1 MLVYPLLIYRLSL
14 FRKFLLTLN
23 RKKSRI
29 IVIGANFA
37 GLTAVSKLC
46 KSHDV
51 TVIDAKQDFQWTPN
65 IHEILSDVKK
75 ETSLIL
81 NLDTIITRL
90 GHRFINQTVSSIDG
104 ALQTVTLD
112 DKQILNYDVL
122 LIASGHSRSNYG
134 IKGAS
139 EYAYGFRTADDVIQ
153 IHNDIEALLN
163 NNKHPVNISIVG
175 AGFTGV
181 EVLGE
186 LLRKY
191 ASNKQLHF
199 NVIDTASRLVQALP
213 EKLSDDVISQCKSYQ
228 VSFHFNQKIIEVKQS
243 SIHFSDNKS
252 IDSDLTIWSAGTKLP
267 DYLNDINTPI
277 TSNGLAVNE
286 YLQTTEFSSIF
297 VAGDSATLSS
307 SLPKQAS
314 IALDMGLHAA
324 LNINRFCAKKTLK
337 PLKVSTKPI
346 LLSLGDINT
355 YFVQGKLVLASPL
368 LAAGKEAV
376 YQFYMA
382 RLSALLPIEQRVL
395 GIADRIT
402 LSTEKLLL
410 VEILKLRPR
419 VLIGRSKVL

>member
-1 MLVYPLLIYRLSL
+1 M
-14 FRKFLLTLN
+14 TLN

-37 GLTAVSKLC
+37 GLSAASKLSKC
-46 KSHDV
+46 HDV
-51 TVIDAKQDFQWTPN
+51 TIIDAKQDFQWTPN

-75 ETSLIL
+75 ETSLNL
-81 NLDTIITRL
+81 NLATIITRL
-90 GHRFINQTVSSIDG
+90 GHHFINQTVSSIDG

-139 EYAYGFRTADDVIQ
+139 KYAHGFRSADDVIQ
-153 IHNDIEALLN
+153 IHHDIEAVLN
-163 NNKHPVNISIVG
+163 SNKHLININIVG
-175 AGFTGV
+175 GGFTGV

-191 ASNKQLHF
+191 ASTKQLHF
-199 NVIDTASRLVQALP
+199 NVIDNASRLVQALP
-213 EKLSDDVISQCKSYQ
+213 ERLSDDVINQCKNYQ
-228 VSFHFNQKIIEVKQS
+228 VSFHFNKKITDVKKS
-243 SIHFSDNKS
+243 SIHFDDNKS
-252 IDSDLTIWSAGTKLP
+252 IDSDVTIWSAGTKLP
-267 DYLNDINTPI
+267 EYLDGINTQA

-286 YLQTTEFSSIF
+286 YLQTKAFSSIF
-297 VAGDSATLSS
+297 VAGDSATLPN

-314 IALDMGLHAA
+314 IALDMGIHAA
-324 LNINRFCAKKTLK
+324 ININRFCSKKSLK
-337 PLKVSTKPI
+337 PFKVSVKPV

-355 YFVQGKLVLASPL
+355 YFIQGKLVLASPL

-382 RLSALLPIEQRVL
+382 RLSTLLPIEQRVL
-395 GIADRIT
+395 GMADRVT

-410 VEILKLRPR
+410 AEIFMLRPR
-419 VLIGRSKVL
+419 VLLGRSKVL

>member
-1 MLVYPLLIYRLSL
+1 M
-14 FRKFLLTLN
+14 TLN

-37 GLTAVSKLC
+37 GLSAASKLSKC
-46 KSHDV
+46 HDV
-51 TVIDAKQDFQWTPN
+51 TIIDAKQDFQWTPN

-75 ETSLIL
+75 ETSLNL
-81 NLDTIITRL
+81 NLATIITRL
-90 GHRFINQTVSSIDG
+90 GHHFINQTVSSIDG

-139 EYAYGFRTADDVIQ
+139 KYAHGFRSADDVIQ
-153 IHNDIEALLN
+153 IHHDIEAVLN
-163 NNKHPVNISIVG
+163 SNKHLININIVG
-175 AGFTGV
+175 GGFTGV

-191 ASNKQLHF
+191 ASTKQLHF
-199 NVIDTASRLVQALP
+199 NVIDNASRLVQALP
-213 EKLSDDVISQCKSYQ
+213 ERLSDDVINQCKNYQ
-228 VSFHFNQKIIEVKQS
+228 VSFHFNKKITDVKKS
-243 SIHFSDNKS
+243 SIHFDDNKS
-252 IDSDLTIWSAGTKLP
+252 IDSDVTIWSAGTKLP
-267 DYLNDINTPI
+267 EYLDGINTQA

-286 YLQTTEFSSIF
+286 YLQTKAFSSIF
-297 VAGDSATLSS
+297 VAGDSATLPN

-314 IALDMGLHAA
+314 IALDMGIHAA
-324 LNINRFCAKKTLK
+324 ININRFCSKKSLK
-337 PLKVSTKPI
+337 PFKVSVKPV

-355 YFVQGKLVLASPL
+355 YFIQGKLVLASPL

-410 VEILKLRPR
+410 AEILKLRPR
-419 VLIGRSKVL
+419 VLFGRSKVL

>member
-1 MLVYPLLIYRLSL
+1 
-14 FRKFLLTLN
+14 LTLN
-23 RKKSRI
+23 RNKLRI

-37 GLTAVSKLC
+37 GLTAASKLSKC
-46 KSHDV
+46 HDV

-75 ETSLIL
+75 ETNLSL

-90 GHRFINQTVSSIDG
+90 GHHFVNQAVSSIDG

-139 EYAYGFRTADDVIQ
+139 KYAYGFRTADDVIQ
-153 IHNDIEALLN
+153 LHNDIEAVLN
-163 NNKHPVNISIVG
+163 SNKNSNKHSVNINIIG
-175 AGFTGV
+175 GGFTGV

-191 ASNKQLHF
+191 AANKQLHF
-199 NVIDTASRLVQALP
+199 NVIDSASRLVPALP
-213 EKLSDDVISQCKSYQ
+213 EKLSDDVISQCKQCQ
-228 VSFHFNQKIIEVKQS
+228 VSFHFNKTITEVKKS
-243 SIHFSDNKS
+243 SIHFKDEKS
-252 IDSDLTIWSAGTKLP
+252 IESDLTIWTAGTKLP
-267 DYLNDINTPI
+267 DYLDGINTQAI
-277 TSNGLAVNE
+277 SKGLAVNTF
-286 YLQTTEFSSIF
+286 LQTKEFSRIF
-297 VAGDSATLSS
+297 VAGDSASLPNL
-307 SLPKQAS
+307 LPKQAS

-324 LNINRFCAKKTLK
+324 FNINRFCAKKSLIPFKASVK
-337 PLKVSTKPI
+337 PV

-355 YFVQGKLVLASPL
+355 YFIQGKLVLASPL

-382 RLSALLPIEQRVL
+382 RLSSMLPIEQRVL

-410 VEILKLRPR
+410 AEILKLRPR
-419 VLIGRSKVL
+419 VLLGRSKVL

>member
-1 MLVYPLLIYRLSL
+1 
-14 FRKFLLTLN
+14 LTLN

-75 ETSLIL
+75 ETSLSL
-81 NLDTIITRL
+81 NLDTIISKL

-122 LIASGHSRSNYG
+122 LIASGLSRSNYG

-153 IHNDIEALLN
+153 IHNDIEAVLN

-199 NVIDTASRLVQALP
+199 NVIDSASRLVRALP

-243 SIHFSDNKS
+243 SIHFNDNKS

-277 TSNGLAVNE
+277 TFDGLAVNE

-297 VAGDSATLSS
+297 VAGDSATLSN

-324 LNINRFCAKKTLK
+324 INMSRFCAKKALK
-337 PLKVSTKPI
+337 PFKVRTKPI

-355 YFVQGKLVLASPL
+355 YFIQGKLVLASPL

-419 VLIGRSKVL
+419 VLLGRSKVL

>member
-1 MLVYPLLIYRLSL
+1 M
-14 FRKFLLTLN
+14 TLN

-37 GLTAVSKLC
+37 GLSAASKLSKC
-46 KSHDV
+46 HDV
-51 TVIDAKQDFQWTPN
+51 TIIDAKQDFQWTPN

-75 ETSLIL
+75 ETSLNL
-81 NLDTIITRL
+81 NLATIITRL
-90 GHRFINQTVSSIDG
+90 GHHFINQTVSSIDG

-122 LIASGHSRSNYG
+122 LIASGHSRSTYG

-139 EYAYGFRTADDVIQ
+139 KYAHGFRSADNVIQ
-153 IHNDIEALLN
+153 IHHDIEAVLN
-163 NNKHPVNISIVG
+163 SNKHLININIVG
-175 AGFTGV
+175 GGFTGV

-191 ASNKQLHF
+191 ASTKQLHF
-199 NVIDTASRLVQALP
+199 NVIDNASRLVQALP
-213 EKLSDDVISQCKSYQ
+213 ERLSDDVISQCKNYQ
-228 VSFHFNQKIIEVKQS
+228 VSFHFNKKITEVKKS
-243 SIHFSDNKS
+243 SIHFDDNKS
-252 IDSDLTIWSAGTKLP
+252 IDSDVTIWSAGTKLP
-267 DYLNDINTPI
+267 EYLDGINTQA

-286 YLQTTEFSSIF
+286 YLQTKAFSSIF
-297 VAGDSATLSS
+297 VAGDSATLPN

-314 IALDMGLHAA
+314 IALDMGIHAA
-324 LNINRFCAKKTLK
+324 ININRFCAKKSLK
-337 PLKVSTKPI
+337 PFKVSVKPV

-355 YFVQGKLVLASPL
+355 YFIQGKLVLASPL

-382 RLSALLPIEQRVL
+382 RLSTLLPIEQRVL

-410 VEILKLRPR
+410 AEILKLRPR
-419 VLIGRSKVL
+419 VLFGRSKVL

>member
-1 MLVYPLLIYRLSL
+1 
-14 FRKFLLTLN
+14 LTLN

-37 GLTAVSKLC
+37 GLTAASKLSKC
-46 KSHDV
+46 HDV

-75 ETSLIL
+75 ETSLSL

-104 ALQTVTLD
+104 SLQTVTLD
-112 DKQILNYDVL
+112 DKHILYYDVL
-122 LIASGHSRSNYG
+122 LIASGHSRSNYD

-139 EYAYGFRTADDVIQ
+139 KYASGFRTADDVIQ
-153 IHNDIEALLN
+153 IHNDIEAILN
-163 NNKHPVNISIVG
+163 SNKNSNIHPVNINIIG
-175 AGFTGV
+175 GGFTGV

-191 ASNKQLHF
+191 ATNQQLHF
-199 NVIDTASRLVQALP
+199 NVIDSASRLVQALP
-213 EKLSDDVISQCKSYQ
+213 EKLSDDVISQCKNYQ
-228 VSFHFNQKIIEVKQS
+228 VSFHFNKKITEVKKS
-243 SIHFSDNKS
+243 SIHFNDKKS
-252 IDSDLTIWSAGTKLP
+252 IQSDLTIWTAGTKLP
-267 DYLNDINTPI
+267 DYLDGINTQAI
-277 TSNGLAVNE
+277 SNGLAVNTF
-286 YLQTTEFSSIF
+286 LQTKEFSSIF
-297 VAGDSATLSS
+297 VAGDSATLPN

-324 LNINRFCAKKTLK
+324 INIESFCAKQTLK
-337 PLKVSTKPI
+337 PFKFSAKPV

-355 YFVQGKLVLASPL
+355 YFIQGKLVLASPL

-382 RLSALLPIEQRVL
+382 RLSTLLPIEQRIL

-410 VEILKLRPR
+410 AEILKLRPR
-419 VLIGRSKVL
+419 VLLGRSKVL

>member
-1 MLVYPLLIYRLSL
+1 M
-14 FRKFLLTLN
+14 TLN

-37 GLTAVSKLC
+37 GLTAASKLSKC
-46 KSHDV
+46 HDV

-75 ETSLIL
+75 ETSLNL
-81 NLDTIITRL
+81 NLATIIKRL

-112 DKQILNYDVL
+112 DNQILNYDVL

-139 EYAYGFRTADDVIQ
+139 KYAHGFRTAADVIQ
-153 IHNDIEALLN
+153 IHNDIEAVLN
-163 NNKHPVNISIVG
+163 SNEHLININIVG

-199 NVIDTASRLVQALP
+199 NVIDSASRLLQALP

-228 VSFHFNQKIIEVKQS
+228 VCFYFNKKITEVKQS
-243 SIHFSDNKS
+243 SIHFDDNKS
-252 IDSDLTIWSAGTKLP
+252 IDSDVTIWSAGTKLP
-267 DYLNDINTPI
+267 DYLNDINTPTI
-277 TSNGLAVNE
+277 SNGLAVNE
-286 YLQTTEFSSIF
+286 YLQTKAFSSIF
-297 VAGDSATLSS
+297 VAGDSAVLSN

-314 IALDMGLHAA
+314 IALDMGIHAA
-324 LNINRFCAKKTLK
+324 ININRFCAKKTLK
-337 PLKVSTKPI
+337 PFKVRTKPI

-355 YFVQGKLVLASPL
+355 YFIQGKLVLASPL

-419 VLIGRSKVL
+419 VLLGRSKVL